1 MNDPGTGSDDAPM
14 TEWCVYMV
22 RCRDS
27 ALYTGVAID
36 VHRRFSEHGREGARG
51 SKYLR
56 GKGPLQLVYVRTIG
70 SKELALRV
78 ESRIKRLRKTQ
89 KEDLIE
95 RRLPIEGIIELSKVG
110 LS

>member
-1 MNDPGTGSDDAPM
+1 MRDPGIGSDDAST

-22 RCRDS
+22 RCRDR

-36 VHRRFSEHGREGARG
+36 VQRRFSEHGREGGRG

-56 GKGPLQLVYVRTIG
+56 GKGPLQLVYVKAIG

-78 ESRIKRLRKTQ
+78 ESRIKRLRKIQ

-95 RRLPIEGIIELSKVG
+95 HRLPIEGIIERSKTG
-110 LS
+110 SS